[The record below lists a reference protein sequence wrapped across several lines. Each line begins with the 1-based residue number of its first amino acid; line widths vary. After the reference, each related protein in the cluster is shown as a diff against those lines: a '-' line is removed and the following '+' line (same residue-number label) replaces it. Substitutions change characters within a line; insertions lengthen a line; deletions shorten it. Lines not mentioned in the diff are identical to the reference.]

1 MSIFTDFPGALS
13 ELQNIRLAMIANS
26 RALSAAA
33 TTDDPTGPNEGTSY
47 LSRKLQAAEA
57 EVARKLPDELSYG
70 ERRRLEI
77 ARGLATEPLLFLI
90 DEPAA
95 GTTPAEQLAL
105 ADLIRTIAEDGVA
118 VVLVEHHMDL
128 VARASANVV
137 VLNFGRVLTS
147 GTIGEIRRNPEVI
160 AAYLGTTAGAE

>member
-1 MSIFTDFPGALS
+1 M
-13 ELQNIRLAMIANS
+13 
-26 RALSAAA
+26 
-33 TTDDPTGPNEGTSY
+33 
-47 LSRKLQAAEA
+47 
-57 EVARKLPDELSYG
+57 
-70 ERRRLEI
+70 
-77 ARGLATEPLLFLI
+77 LFLI

-128 VARASANVV
+128 VARASASVV
-137 VLNFGRVLTS
+137 VLDFGRVLTS

-160 AAYLGTTAGAE
+160 AAYLGTTADAG